1 MFKPVEYNLDM
12 RDPDNWHEVCRNQPK
27 DIIAYIPG
35 ANLHE
40 QELLDGA
47 TSIGKLYSP
56 KKAGFDVYFEHKEYP
71 GISRVTNEKDEDGKF
86 VGLFPESE
94 LGWHNNG
101 NWRHWKHV
109 IESCIAF
116 YCVRPGEQ
124 VVTSY
129 LNSHQAYVDLPD
141 ELKEQAD
148 KFEYWAQFD
157 KDNSIY
163 QFDDDSLNKGMDE
176 LLAIFEGNLK
186 ATGRKN
192 NDTVNPVRGSWKPL
206 IVQHPYRTIPSWWD
220 QENSPKAIYTGHFGV
235 MRKLRNKET
244 GEEITLEEAKPLLS
258 ALHKHL
264 FQPQYMYHHHWKTG
278 DLIIND
284 QFMSYHARNAVKG
297 DRLLYRI
304 AFNYKFLKE
313 A

>member
-12 RDPDNWHEVCRNQPK
+12 SNPESWHTICRNQMN
-27 DIIAYIPG
+27 DIIAYVPG
-35 ANLHE
+35 ANCSE
-40 QELLDGA
+40 EDLLRGA
-47 TSIGKLYSP
+47 TSVGKIYNP
-56 KKAGFDVYFEHKEYP
+56 NGAGYDVYFMHKDYP
-71 GISRVTNEKDEDGKF
+71 GIARVTNEKDKDGKF

-101 NWRHWKHV
+101 NWRHWRHV

-116 YCVRPGEQ
+116 YCVKPGEN

-129 LNSHQAYVDLPD
+129 LNSHQAYEDLPQD
-141 ELKEQAD
+141 LKNTAE
-148 KFEYWAQFD
+148 KYEYWAQFD

-163 QFDDDSLNKGMDE
+163 QFDDDALNKGLDE
-176 LLAIFEGNLK
+176 LLMIFEGGLK
-186 ATGRKN
+186 SQGRKN
-192 NDTVNPVRGSWKPL
+192 DDIINPVRGSWKPL
-206 IVQHPYRTIPSWWD
+206 IVQHPGRTTPDWWNK
-220 QENSPKAIYTGHFGV
+220 ETSPKAIYTGHFGV

-244 GEEITLEEAKPLLS
+244 GEEISLEEAKPLLD
-258 ALHKHL
+258 ALHKAL
-264 FQPQYMYHHHWKTG
+264 FKDEYIYHHEWKAG

-297 DRLLYRI
+297 DRLLYRV
-304 AFNYKFLKE
+304 AFNYKYLQE